1 MNEFSL
7 ICRILGSLFNRAPTD
22 PVIQPLLSLLS
33 EGKLQQQW
41 PLEQDDL
48 LAVLQKSCDLP
59 ALEED
64 YRALFSGEHPAVSLT
79 GSDWEDGPEELEVRT
94 FLQQRGMPLSETPA
108 NQFGVLLLATSW
120 LEDQSEQDE
129 FLAQVTLFEEYLL
142 PWCGA
147 FLGKVEANAHTPFYR
162 SLAGLTRGAI
172 QAMYEELSE
181 QANRNQYAPDN
192 TEQP

>member
-7 ICRILGSLFNRAPTD
+7 ICRILGSLYNRSPAD
-22 PVIQPLLSLLS
+22 PVMQPLLTVIS

-41 PLEQDDL
+41 PLEQDEL

-59 ALEED
+59 ALEQD
-64 YRALFSGEHPAVSLT
+64 YRALFGGEVPAVSPF
-79 GSDWEDGPEELEVRT
+79 GSDWEGGPQQDEVRT

-108 NQFGVLLLATSW
+108 NHFGVLLLATSW
-120 LEDQSEQDE
+120 LEDQSQEDE
-129 FLAQVTLFEEYLL
+129 YLAQMTVFEQFLL

-147 FLGKVEANAHTPFYR
+147 FLGKTEANAETAFYR

-181 QANRNQYAPDN
+181 QQQEPR
-192 TEQP
+192 

>member
-7 ICRILGSLFNRAPTD
+7 ICRILGSLYNRAPTD
-22 PVIQPLLSLLS
+22 PVIQPLLSLIS

-41 PLEQDDL
+41 PLEQDEL

-64 YRALFSGEHPAVSLT
+64 YRALFTGEHPAVSLI
-79 GSDWEDGPEELEVRT
+79 GSDWEDGPDEQEVRT
-94 FLQQRGMPLSETPA
+94 FLQQRGMPLSETPT

-120 LEDQSEQDE
+120 LEDQSQQDE
-129 FLAQVTLFEEYLL
+129 YLAQITLFEEYLL

-147 FLGKVEANAHTPFYR
+147 FLGKVEANARTAFYR
-162 SLAGLTRGAI
+162 SLAGLTRGAV

-181 QANRNQYAPDN
+181 QANGQQDLSGN